1 MVSTVKSRPNHY
13 EMLGLAPAASS
24 DEIARAFT
32 REIAKPRAFGGIAHI
47 SIAYETLRDP
57 AKRRAYDEIA
67 RSRAEARARARAAP
81 SRGLP
86 VAAGG
91 DAGQRA
97 AVDGAARGAANGVV
111 HRRVAKSAGRARAA
125 PRDGCANPAA
135 SGAAAGAFRPSKRIG
150 NSSPSPRRRSAAL
163 NPRAR
168 RSKPTSARSTGSGP
182 RSPPA
187 RSSRRSGCSVHGA
200 GREAGNDIDPEQPPT
215 ERAVTAA
222 LPPAKPVAPPSA
234 VPASEPAPILAEARR
249 DRPRRGTIAEARPTP
264 TPAPSIAPEE
274 RLADIAEGLQGPPQE
289 IASEPAVAEA
299 APAVA
304 AVAASMPLP
313 NSVIARTIGRIGI
326 PRKVLVDRRHRGR
339 LARRLQGDLLVRP
352 FLPRRAGPRR
362 ITSSVWAVSRPR
374 AGSPRWSRPL
384 SFVL

>member
-57 AKRRAYDEIA
+57 AKRRAYDESLGLGPKPEPEPELRHLAAYRLRPVETRVSALPWTAPPAEPRTGSFIA
-67 RSRAEARARARAAP
+67 ASLRAPVEPEPHLETVAPTRPQAEPPLSVPAIEADRKFEPEPAPPIRRVEPASAALEADERPLDWKRAA
-81 SRGLP
+81 
-86 VAAGG
+86 VAAG
-91 DAGQRA
+91 ALVA
-97 AVDGAARGAANGVV
+97 AVGLFGAW
-111 HRRVAKSAGRARAA
+111 AGW
-125 PRDGCANPAA
+125 
-135 SGAAAGAFRPSKRIG
+135 
-150 NSSPSPRRRSAAL
+150 
-163 NPRAR
+163 
-168 RSKPTSARSTGSGP
+168 
-182 RSPPA
+182 
-187 RSSRRSGCSVHGA
+187 
-200 GREAGNDIDPEQPPT
+200 EAGNDIDPEQPPT

-313 NSVIARTIGRIGI
+313 NSVIARTIGRIGY
-326 PRKVLVDRRHRGR
+326 PCGKVSSTAAIEGDSPGAFKVTCSSGHSYRAAPVRGR
-339 LARRLQGDLLVRP
+339 YHFKRL
-352 FLPRRAGPRR
+352 
-362 ITSSVWAVSRPR
+362 
-374 AGSPRWSRPL
+374 GSQ
-384 SFVL
+384 